1 MSDLY
6 AVLDLRA
13 LWEGRFEGDSVD
25 EGHGVVFGG
34 QLLAQA
40 VVLATQAVQGKE
52 LLSMHTTFARGAT
65 PAAPLDYA
73 VEVQQE
79 GRAFANATVTASQG
93 GKVCTR
99 SLALLHDPSP
109 DLIRHG
115 DAMPDVAGPDSL
127 PGREGW
133 WDIRVLDG
141 VDIGD
146 PAAVGPA
153 ELRVWTRFPGAPA
166 DGGAALAPG
175 LLAQA
180 LLAYASDGFLIG
192 TAMRPHEGYG
202 QSMAHVSISTTVLA
216 QTLQFHE
223 PFAPDEWLLLDHSSS
238 YAGRGRSQGRA
249 NVFTQDGRLVA
260 SYSQVNMIRDF
271 PQGAAPAGGER
282 AKY

>member
-1 MSDLY
+1 VTSKDLY
-6 AVLDLRA
+6 SVLQFRDQGD
-13 LWEGRFEGDSVD
+13 GRFEADSVD

-40 VVLATQAVQGKE
+40 VVLATAAVQGKE
-52 LLSMHTTFARGAT
+52 LLSLHTTFARGAT
-65 PAAPLDYA
+65 PATPLDYS

-79 GRAFANATVTASQG
+79 GRAFANATVTAAQG

-115 DAMPDVAGPDSL
+115 DAMPDVEGPDGL

-133 WDIRVLDG
+133 WDIRVVGG
-141 VDIGD
+141 VDISD

-153 ELRVWTRFPGAPA
+153 ELRVWTRFPGVPA
-166 DGGAALAPG
+166 DGGPT
-175 LLAQA
+175 LAQA

-202 QSMAHVSISTTVLA
+202 QSMAHVAISTTVLA

-223 PFAPDEWLLLDHSSS
+223 RFAPDEWLLLDHSSS

-249 NVFTQDGRLVA
+249 NVFTRDGRLVA

-271 PQGAAPAGGER
+271 PQGAAPAAGER